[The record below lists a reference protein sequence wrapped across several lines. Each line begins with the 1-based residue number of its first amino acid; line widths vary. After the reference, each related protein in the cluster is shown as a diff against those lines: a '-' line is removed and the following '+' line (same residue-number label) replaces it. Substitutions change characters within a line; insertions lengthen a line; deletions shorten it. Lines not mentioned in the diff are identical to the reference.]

1 MLRNMERREKSMTFH
16 NRYLKLVKELETHS
30 PKVEVYYELSRLKD
44 ELELD
49 GTENDTL
56 NNTYLSLKM
65 YHSAFKLLGKT
76 LNKQDTSN
84 MKTYT
89 KIAGLNKNYGNL
101 LSKYIETEE
110 EIKNK
115 NLRYQIPTFKYH
127 PNPLRT
133 GAFEIL
139 DESEVCPACTKE
151 TMVIYSS
158 MPYCIE
164 NVEHICPGCIAD
176 GTAALKYKATFSQS
190 AESNELIDKE
200 KYSELFER
208 TPGYI
213 SWQGENWLTCC
224 DDYCAYLGTVGTE
237 ELEDMD
243 IADEVIEAY
252 ERRNEYEDIRPY
264 LTKDGHLCGY
274 LFRCLKCHKYHL
286 WVDAS

>member
-16 NRYLKLVKELETHS
+16 NRYLELVKELETHS

-65 YHSAFKLLGKT
+65 YHSAYKLLGKT
-76 LNKQDTSN
+76 LNKQDSSQ

-89 KIAGLNKNYGNL
+89 KIAGLSKNYGNL

-110 EIKNK
+110 AIKNK
-115 NLRYQIPTFKYH
+115 NLKHQIPTFKYH

-139 DESEVCPACTKE
+139 DESEVCPACNKE

-237 ELEDMD
+237 ELEDMG